1 MRKAILIAAVSL
13 LGTTTVGYAAGEIYR
28 WKDANGIWHYA
39 DQPQPGA
46 ELVSGRRPPAPPP
59 PASAPANA
67 AQESATAPLPPVS
80 NEVARAVREE
90 AAAVRADQCS
100 KAEEAYQKAIQAR
113 RMFRTDEQGNRTYL
127 NDAELDAARLQAR
140 SARDLACGS

>member
-1 MRKAILIAAVSL
+1 MRKAILIAAASL
-13 LGTTTVGYAAGEIYR
+13 LGATATVGYAAGEIYR

-59 PASAPANA
+59 PATAPA
-67 AQESATAPLPPVS
+67 AQEPATAPLPPVS
-80 NEVARAVREE
+80 NEVARAVRQE
-90 AAAVRADQCS
+90 AAAVKADQCS

-127 NDAELDAARLQAR
+127 SDAELDAARLQAR